1 MAAIFNFG
9 VKMSSWHTDDVKIG
23 ILVFKLLK
31 KEVSHKFLG
40 GLVQKL
46 YLLDFGGG
54 HFGFRALEKK
64 CRDFLEVP
72 WSKISYKWSEEVN
85 STIKTS

>member
-1 MAAIFNFG
+1 MRSLHKNNVI
-9 VKMSSWHTDDVKIG
+9 IR
-23 ILVFKLLK
+23 ILVVKLLK

-54 HFGFRALEKK
+54 HFGFRALEKNAGIFWRNLGAK
-64 CRDFLEVP
+64 FLINGL
-72 WSKISYKWSEEVN
+72 KK
-85 STIKTS
+85 